1 MPASLNGL
9 VRGVSAATM
18 EVMILGPAGSGKSLL
33 TASFGKYLQGEGFIV
48 KFVNLDPG
56 CAVLPYKCD
65 YDVRGMFTVE
75 GIMQSE
81 ELGPNGAMLRAMEKL
96 CNVEIPKFSADFTLI
111 DTPGQLEVFAF
122 HKSGPKIVKSLEDP
136 VGIFIIDGT
145 IEIEDLPAI
154 YLYALAVRYRLGIN
168 MITTINKADLLDEA
182 KAEKVKDY
190 LLNPSEHK
198 EKLEFKGVLH
208 DIYTPLSEILQTVI
222 PAQRI
227 PLISAKTGKGLD
239 ELLNM
244 LYEVKC
250 VCGDLT

>member
-1 MPASLNGL
+1 
-9 VRGVSAATM
+9 M
-18 EVMILGPAGSGKSLL
+18 EVVILGPAGSGKSLL
-33 TASFGKYLQGEGFIV
+33 TASFGKYLRREGYTV
-48 KFVNLDPG
+48 KLVNLDPG

-65 YDVRGMFTVE
+65 YDVRDMFTVE
-75 GIMQSE
+75 EIMRSE
-81 ELGPNGAMLRAMEKL
+81 GLGPNGAMLKAMEKL
-96 CNVEIPKFSADFTLI
+96 CSVEVPEFNADFTLI
-111 DTPGQLEVFAF
+111 DTPGQLEIFAF
-122 HKSGPKIVKSLEDP
+122 HKSGPKIVKSLQDP

-145 IEIEDLPAI
+145 TEVEDLPAA

-168 MITTINKADLLDEA
+168 MITSINKADLLDEA
-182 KAEKVKDY
+182 KAEKVKGY

-198 EKLEFKGVLH
+198 EKLELEGVLH
-208 DIYTPLSEILQTVI
+208 DVYVPLSELLQKVI
-222 PAQRI
+222 QAQRI